1 MRLSL
6 FQRFL
11 YFGLAFLILYI
22 EQLPAIYLG
31 TKSTNL
37 IIFLILIM
45 LLISEATLFLGKH
58 LGLLKGFRLL
68 NSKKAWGAICLTCLG
83 ILLVAKI
90 GTIVMIEEGITNTAN
105 QKVLESIHMN
115 PIILITRSVIMAP
128 IVEELVFR
136 GLLMTRVFN
145 SNSIVGL
152 IVSSFL
158 FGLVHIPN
166 SVGAWIIYGGMGV
179 ALATVYRTTKKLEYS
194 IMAHMIN
201 NTLAVSMM
209 LFL

>member
-31 TKSTNL
+31 TKNTYL
-37 IIFLILIM
+37 IICLIFAM
-45 LLISEATLFLGKH
+45 LLISGATLYLGKR
-58 LGLLKGFRLL
+58 LGLLEGFKLL

-90 GTIVMIEEGITNTAN
+90 GTLVMIEEGITNTAN

-128 IVEELVFR
+128 IVEEVVFR

-145 SNSIVGL
+145 SNVGL

-166 SVGAWIIYGGMGV
+166 SIGAWIIYGGMGL

>member
-1 MRLSL
+1 M
-6 FQRFL
+6 
-11 YFGLAFLILYI
+11 
-22 EQLPAIYLG
+22 PAIYLG

-37 IIFLILIM
+37 IILLILAM
-45 LLISEATLFLGKH
+45 LLISGLTLYLGKR
-58 LGLLKGFRLL
+58 LGLLKGFNLL

-83 ILLVAKI
+83 ILLVAKV
-90 GTIVMIEEGITNTAN
+90 GTIVMREEGITNTAN

-115 PIILITRSVIMAP
+115 PIILITHSVIIAP
-128 IVEELVFR
+128 IVEEVVFR
-136 GLLMTRVFN
+136 GLLMARVFK

-152 IVSSFL
+152 IISSFL

-166 SVGAWIIYGGMGV
+166 SIGAWIIYSGMGV
-179 ALATVYRTTKKLEYS
+179 VLATVYRTTKKLEYS

-201 NTLAVSMM
+201 NALAVSMM

>member
-1 MRLSL
+1 
-6 FQRFL
+6 
-11 YFGLAFLILYI
+11 
-22 EQLPAIYLG
+22 
-31 TKSTNL
+31 
-37 IIFLILIM
+37 
-45 LLISEATLFLGKH
+45 
-58 LGLLKGFRLL
+58 
-68 NSKKAWGAICLTCLG
+68 
-83 ILLVAKI
+83 
-90 GTIVMIEEGITNTAN
+90 
-105 QKVLESIHMN
+105 MN

>member
-1 MRLSL
+1 
-6 FQRFL
+6 
-11 YFGLAFLILYI
+11 
-22 EQLPAIYLG
+22 
-31 TKSTNL
+31 
-37 IIFLILIM
+37 
-45 LLISEATLFLGKH
+45 
-58 LGLLKGFRLL
+58 
-68 NSKKAWGAICLTCLG
+68 
-83 ILLVAKI
+83 
-90 GTIVMIEEGITNTAN
+90 MIEEGITNTAN

-115 PIILITRSVIMAP
+115 PIILITRSMIMAP
-128 IVEELVFR
+128 IVEEVVFR
-136 GLLMTRVFN
+136 GLLMARVFN

-166 SVGAWIIYGGMGV
+166 SIGAWIIYGGMGL